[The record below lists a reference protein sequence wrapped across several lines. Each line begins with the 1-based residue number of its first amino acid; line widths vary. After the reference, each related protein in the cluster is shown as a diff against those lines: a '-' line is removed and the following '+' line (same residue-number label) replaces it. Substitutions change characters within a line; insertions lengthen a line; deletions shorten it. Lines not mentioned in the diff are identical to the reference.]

1 MFELIIYYK
10 LSIKMDFKYI
20 LFIIILIGSSSGNE
34 YDDISEINYKFW
46 NKKSL
51 TCSFVN
57 NPIHL
62 NTNYKNVLYY

>member
-10 LSIKMDFKYI
+10 LLIKMNFKYI
-20 LFIIILIGSSSGNE
+20 LIIIILIRSSSDNE

-46 NKKSL
+46 SKKSL

-62 NTNYKNVLYY
+62 NPIYKNIL